1 MSAAFR
7 TVATCGAL
15 ASRAKPPRGRVKER
29 SDAVNALAEP
39 LSGLVAVSAD

>member
-15 ASRAKPPRGRVKER
+15 ASCDKPPRGRVKER
-29 SDAVNALAEP
+29 SDTDDALAEP

>member
-15 ASRAKPPRGRVKER
+15 VSCAESPGDRVKER